1 VNVDPEFVATMPKAE
16 LHVHLEGT
24 LEPEMMLQAGRRN
37 DVQLPW
43 ATVAEVRSAY
53 RFGNLEGFLGILFRA
68 AQVLRRQADFYEL
81 TLRYLQGAASEGVV
95 RSEMFFGAQTFL
107 DLGVPIAEQLD
118 GVFAAVDD
126 ARVQWGID
134 GQVMCT
140 AQRHRTEAHA
150 LALLDLLD
158 PWADR
163 IIGIGLGSAELGNPA
178 GKFARFFA
186 EARARGYRTTVHA
199 GEGTPASYVTDALDT
214 CFPDRVDHGVSA
226 AEDAAVMARLA
237 ATGTALTMCPLSNV
251 ALGVVPDLRSHP
263 LRRLMHAGVKVTI
276 NSDDPPFFGGY
287 VNANYLAVVEALSL
301 DVDDVMSL
309 AYNSFTASFA
319 EPDEIHSWVRRLQ
332 AHREA
337 WDRAHPTQD
346 EE

>member
-1 VNVDPEFVATMPKAE
+1 MPKAE

-37 DVQLPW
+37 DVPLPW
-43 ATVAEVRSAY
+43 ATVADVRSAY
-53 RFGNLEGFLGILFRA
+53 RFSNLEGFLGVLFRA
-68 AQVLRRQADFYEL
+68 AQVLRRQEDFYEL
-81 TLRYLQGAASEGVV
+81 TLRYLQRAASEGVV

-107 DLGVPIAEQLD
+107 DLGVPIAAQLD

-134 GQVMCT
+134 GHVICT
-140 AQRHRTEAHA
+140 AQRHRTEAQG

-163 IIGIGLGSAELGNPA
+163 VLGIGLGSAERGNPA

-186 EARARGYRTTVHA
+186 EARSRGYRTTVHA
-199 GEGTPASYVTDALDT
+199 GEGTPASYVTEALDT

-226 AEDAAVMARLA
+226 AEDAALVARLA
-237 ATGTALTMCPLSNV
+237 AMGIALTMCPLSNV
-251 ALGVVPDLRSHP
+251 ALRVVPDLQSHP
-263 LRRLMHAGVKVTI
+263 LRRLMDAGVKVTI

-287 VNANYLAVVEALSL
+287 VNANYLAVAEALSL

-309 AYNSFTASFA
+309 AHNSFTASFA
-319 EPDEIHSWVRRLQ
+319 EPDEILSWVRRLQ

-337 WDRAHPTQD
+337 WDSAH
-346 EE
+346 EV